1 MTAEVQNQLPKDWL
15 KRFLIIWSGQA
26 FSILGSQL
34 VSFALVWWMTKET
47 GSAIV
52 LAASSTMIYLPRVL
66 LGPFIGALIDRWN
79 RRWVIILS
87 DAGVAAATVL
97 LAVLFWTGAVQ
108 LWHIYVLIFIR
119 SLGGIIHFPA
129 MESSMILMVPER
141 HLPRIAGLN
150 HVLNGGVSILGPA
163 LGALLMETLPMQ
175 GVLAIDVV
183 TAFLAIS
190 PLFIISIPQPVHQK
204 PVDHITPRVVL
215 QDVADGFKYLVGYR
229 GLIMTIGYAILLN
242 FILTPTGSFLPLLV
256 TRHFNGGVWHLG
268 LLESVSGVGM
278 ISGGLLLSIWG
289 GFKRRIWNTIV
300 AVGVLGFAILL
311 IGSAPASAFPFVVG
325 LVFIQGMSGTVM
337 DGAIVSILQ
346 GIIRPDM
353 QGRVF
358 SLLLMAGGIASP
370 LGLMVAAPVAERF
383 GVQSWYIF
391 CGSVA
396 VILGLISPFLRD
408 LTTMEEE
415 AAARAMAQ
423 TIPCPEGSRE

>member
-15 KRFLIIWSGQA
+15 KRFLVIWSGQA

-47 GSAIV
+47 GSALV

-190 PLFIISIPQPVHQK
+190 PLFFIRIPQPVHQK

-215 QDVADGFKYLVGYR
+215 QDVADGFRYLVGYR
-229 GLIMTIGYAILLN
+229 GLIMTIWYAILLN

-256 TRHFNGGVWHLG
+256 TQHFNGGVWHLG

-300 AVGVLGFAILL
+300 AVGVLGFTILL

-325 LVFIQGMSGTVM
+325 LVFIRGMSGTVM
-337 DGAIVSILQ
+337 DGSIISIMQ

-358 SLLLMAGGIASP
+358 SLLLMAGGITSP
-370 LGLMVAAPVAERF
+370 LGLMVAGPVAERF

-396 VILGLISPFLRD
+396 VILGLISPFC
-408 LTTMEEE
+408 
-415 AAARAMAQ
+415 A
-423 TIPCPEGSRE
+423 I